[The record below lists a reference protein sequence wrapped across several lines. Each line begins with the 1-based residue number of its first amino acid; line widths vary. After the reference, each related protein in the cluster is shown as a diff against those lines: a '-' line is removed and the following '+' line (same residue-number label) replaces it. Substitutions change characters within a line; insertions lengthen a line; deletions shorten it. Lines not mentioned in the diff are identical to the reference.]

1 MNLHE
6 HWFAA
11 LLNHWFGPTISHLLA
26 LAGIHLKDPA
36 HPIHMHVAMTVVV
49 LIVGVVLA
57 LLLRP
62 RISVDRPGASQQ
74 IAEMLITNP
83 LEFGIRDL
91 LRESAQHDADLFVPL
106 VGSVGI
112 FVLLSN
118 LLSVIPAFESPTGEK
133 SVPFACAII
142 VFLYY
147 NYQGIRHHGPL
158 GYAKH
163 FGGPI
168 WWISPLIFPV
178 EIISNL
184 ARLLSL
190 TVRLWANIFASEL
203 LYLTFV
209 GLLTIPVLSVSA
221 THPAAGWALGIFP
234 ATLPLAFVALHIF
247 VAFVQAF
254 VFTILPAIYIG
265 LATAE
270 EH

>member
-11 LLNHWFGPTISHLLA
+11 FLNRWFGPTISHLLA
-26 LAGIHLKDPA
+26 LAGIHIQDPA

-49 LIVGVVLA
+49 LIFGMILVM
-57 LLLRP
+57 LLKP
-62 RISVDRPGASQQ
+62 FISVDRPGSAQQ

-83 LEFGIRDL
+83 MGFGIRDL
-91 LRESAQHDADLFVPL
+91 LEENAGHDAGLFVPL
-106 VGSVGI
+106 VGSVAI

-133 SVPFACAII
+133 SVPLACAII
-142 VFLYY
+142 IFLYY

-163 FGGPI
+163 FAGPV

-178 EIISNL
+178 EIISNS

-209 GLLTIPVLSVSA
+209 ALLTAPVLHFQP
-221 THPAAGWALGIFP
+221 THPALAWALAIFP
-234 ATLPLAFVALHIF
+234 ATIPLLFVALHLF
-247 VAFVQAF
+247 VAVVQAF

-265 LATAE
+265 LATAD